1 MNDSSRRCCLLLA
14 VAVLASPLLTG
25 CETTVPRVMK
35 AGSFSTVVVDAG
47 HGGKDPGE
55 RPRGRQAEKDLA
67 LDTALRLASLLR
79 ESGLKTVLTR
89 SDDTFVELDDR
100 VAIADRYGPDAIL
113 VSIHYNASG
122 SSASRGVETYF
133 WRPDSQGLATR
144 VQRNLLS
151 ETGQSNHGVIRRVL
165 RLTHNP
171 REPAILVEAGY
182 LTNGSDY
189 ALATSADYRQKVAEG
204 IADGIVEQHENGD
217 AGIQRLPPVVSYHP
231 ARHTYRRHHV
241 SARHHGKASSKSSKA
256 KAKAKVRAK
265 KKKKGR

>member
-1 MNDSSRRCCLLLA
+1 MR
-14 VAVLASPLLTG
+14 
-25 CETTVPRVMK
+25 

-47 HGGKDPGE
+47 HGGKDSGE
-55 RPRGRQAEKDLA
+55 HPRGRQAEKDLA

-79 ESGLKTVLTR
+79 EAGLKTVLTR
-89 SDDTFVELDDR
+89 SDDTFVELDER
-100 VAIADRYGPDAIL
+100 VAIVDRYGSDAIL

-122 SSASRGVETYF
+122 SSASRGLETYF

-144 VQRNLLS
+144 VQRNVLS

-182 LTNGSDY
+182 LTNGTDY

-204 IADGIVEQHENGD
+204 IADGIVEQHEKGD
-217 AGIQRLPPVVSYHP
+217 ADIQRLPPVVSYRP
-231 ARHTYRRHHV
+231 VRHTYRRHHV
-241 SARHHGKASSKSSKA
+241 SARHHGKAKASAKSSKA
-256 KAKAKVRAK
+256 KK
-265 KKKKGR
+265 KKKRR